1 VEQLNNMWEWITG
14 VLGTS
19 IFRLGQANVTLGA
32 LVQVLVLIPLVFW
45 GTSWLR
51 RATIRVLGTSNRLD
65 PSAREAAGAI
75 VRYLA
80 LALGLLLVLQ
90 AVGIDLTTLNVLA
103 GAIGIGVGFGLQGV
117 VTNFVAG
124 LIILFE
130 RPIKI
135 GDRVEVG
142 DIEGDV
148 VAINARST
156 TVLTNDSVAI
166 IVPNANF
173 ISEPVVNWTH
183 SGENIRMAL
192 PVAVAYGTDL
202 ARAEAALLAAA
213 RTSNEVLTQP
223 EPAVRVMGFGDS
235 GINLELRVWTGTMT
249 HRKGMLVSAVNRAIY
264 AKFQEEGITFPFPQR
279 DVHLHG
285 TDVAPRRPADS
296 D

>member
-1 VEQLNNMWEWITG
+1 MEQLNNMWEWITG